1 MKIDSKLCNQIL
13 INHQM
18 LWHNTIT
25 PLENEYFKESY
36 CKQKEK
42 VACKCQCAKST
53 DHKYKR

>member
-1 MKIDSKLCNQIL
+1 
-13 INHQM
+13 M